1 MIEDAVDITLRNRV
15 SLEIFNRMLREE
27 ISTVGIQY
35 YDTSHLKIMP
45 FCPANF
51 FASIFSGD
59 ETRLAPTPMRVTLL
73 LMFLFGDD
81 SPRHQ
86 GFQIFFACYCTSFWQ
101 MRVDAWPSFLALKLF
116 FYCGSVSPSQFTC
129 VDHFIVVARRPS
141 ILLPMLAD
149 LYWVTLR
156 YLAPFLAPSF
166 NSKLS
171 PPCICWR

>member
-86 GFQIFFACYCTSFWQ
+86 GFQIFFACYL
-101 MRVDAWPSFLALKLF
+101 FLANA
-116 FYCGSVSPSQFTC
+116 S
-129 VDHFIVVARRPS
+129 
-141 ILLPMLAD
+141 
-149 LYWVTLR
+149 
-156 YLAPFLAPSF
+156 
-166 NSKLS
+166 
-171 PPCICWR
+171 